1 MSVSGV
7 PGSAKTFL
15 SACVMLKINVWLM
28 ASKSGYVQRTQTF
41 LFYTT
46 GILIL

>member
-15 SACVMLKINVWLM
+15 SACVMLKINVRLM
-28 ASKSGYVQRTQTF
+28 ASNRGYVQRRQTS
-41 LFYTT
+41 LCYTT
-46 GILIL
+46 GLLIL